1 MIVVIPTF
9 GYPQIAAQITAI
21 NANWDQ
27 EGNSRGIVSL
37 KLRKTY
43 NFPSNYRYKLNKVD
57 SIGIMVYEGTTSL
70 DWVDEYTEPL
80 QHGWG
85 WPITA
90 DVPESSVW
98 VGVKVSGDIII
109 SRKKIK

>member
-37 KLRKTY
+37 KLRK
-43 NFPSNYRYKLNKVD
+43 N
-57 SIGIMVYEGTTSL
+57 I
-70 DWVDEYTEPL
+70 
-80 QHGWG
+80 
-85 WPITA
+85 
-90 DVPESSVW
+90 
-98 VGVKVSGDIII
+98 
-109 SRKKIK
+109 